1 MFCYGFASPM
11 FNYFFFITN
20 IKFIAMNHILKI
32 KEIYY
37 NHILSGEKTW
47 ELRRNDRDFKI
58 GDTLEFV
65 IVENDIIVRA
75 SPERFDIVY
84 LFYPDE
90 LGIMIDYCIMS
101 IKKTK

>member
-1 MFCYGFASPM
+1 MFNYCFASPM
-11 FNYFFFITN
+11 FNYFFFFTN

-65 IVENDIIVRA
+65 IVENDIIIKA
-75 SPERFDIVY
+75 SAERFEVVY

-90 LGIMIDYCIMS
+90 LGIMIDYCIMT

>member
-1 MFCYGFASPM
+1 MFCCRFTSPM
-11 FNYFFFITN
+11 FKYFFFITN

-47 ELRRNDRDFKI
+47 ELRRNDRDFEI

-65 IVENDIIVRA
+65 IVENDIIIRA
-75 SPERFDIVY
+75 SPKRFEIIY
-84 LFYPDE
+84 IFYPDE
-90 LGIMIDYCIMS
+90 IGIMIDYCIMT
-101 IKKTK
+101 IKKTE